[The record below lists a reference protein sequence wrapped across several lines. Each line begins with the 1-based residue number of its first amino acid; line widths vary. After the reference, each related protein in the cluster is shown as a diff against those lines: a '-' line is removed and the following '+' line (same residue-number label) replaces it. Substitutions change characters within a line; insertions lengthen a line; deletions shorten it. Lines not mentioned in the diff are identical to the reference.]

1 MVEFKLDLKSG
12 VPFHRQIV
20 DQIRYGIAS
29 DRLMPGEQLPTVRA
43 LAVHLQV
50 NPNTVRKAYSEL
62 EILGILDTQQGTGTF
77 VSHQQVEIGEDE
89 KEEEDLHTP
98 GLIMNHK
105 AADEI
110 GSIEDH
116 PMSMISE
123 IDAQAKKDLDLINE
137 LCVKELIVLKI
148 LDKKSL
154 EQTERGVI
162 EFHYLY

>member
-29 DRLMPGEQLPTVRA
+29 DRLMPGEQLPTVRE

-77 VSHQQVEIGEDE
+77 VSDKQVEIGADE
-89 KEEEDLHTP
+89 KKRMLRQ
-98 GLIMNHK
+98 IC
-105 AADEI
+105 DELVAR
-110 GSIEDH
+110 GNQYGFTLT
-116 PMSMISE
+116 E
-123 IDAQAKKDLDLINE
+123 IVTHMQRR
-137 LCVKELIVLKI
+137 
-148 LDKKSL
+148 L
-154 EQTERGVI
+154 END
-162 EFHYLY
+162 

>member
-77 VSHQQVEIGEDE
+77 VSNQQVEIGEAE
-89 KEEEDLHTP
+89 KQGMLRQICD
-98 GLIMNHK
+98 
-105 AADEI
+105 
-110 GSIEDH
+110 
-116 PMSMISE
+116 
-123 IDAQAKKDLDLINE
+123 
-137 LCVKELIVLKI
+137 ELIARGNQYGFTLREIVTHIKRR
-148 LDKKSL
+148 L
-154 EQTERGVI
+154 END
-162 EFHYLY
+162 

>member
-77 VSHQQVEIGEDE
+77 VSHQQVEISTDE
-89 KEEEDLHTP
+89 KKRMLRQ
-98 GLIMNHK
+98 IC
-105 AADEI
+105 DELVAR
-110 GSIEDH
+110 GNQYGFTVR
-116 PMSMISE
+116 E
-123 IDAQAKKDLDLINE
+123 IITHMQRR
-137 LCVKELIVLKI
+137 
-148 LDKKSL
+148 L
-154 EQTERGVI
+154 END
-162 EFHYLY
+162 

>member
-29 DRLMPGEQLPTVRA
+29 DRLMPGEQLPTVRE

-62 EILGILDTQQGTGTF
+62 EILGILNTQQGTGTF

-89 KEEEDLHTP
+89 KKRMLRQ
-98 GLIMNHK
+98 IC
-105 AADEI
+105 DELVAR
-110 GSIEDH
+110 GSQYGFTAR
-116 PMSMISE
+116 E
-123 IDAQAKKDLDLINE
+123 IVTHMQRR
-137 LCVKELIVLKI
+137 
-148 LDKKSL
+148 L
-154 EQTERGVI
+154 END
-162 EFHYLY
+162 

>member
-77 VSHQQVEIGEDE
+77 VSNQQVEIGEAEKQSMLRQICDE
-89 KEEEDLHTP
+89 LVARGNQYGFT
-98 GLIMNHK
+98 
-105 AADEI
+105 
-110 GSIEDH
+110 
-116 PMSMISE
+116 
-123 IDAQAKKDLDLINE
+123 
-137 LCVKELIVLKI
+137 VKEIVTHMQRR
-148 LDKKSL
+148 L
-154 EQTERGVI
+154 END
-162 EFHYLY
+162 

>member
-29 DRLMPGEQLPTVRA
+29 DRLMPGEQLPTVRE

-77 VSHQQVEIGEDE
+77 VSDQQVEIGAAEKQRMLGQICDE
-89 KEEEDLHTP
+89 LVARGNQYGFTLKE
-98 GLIMNHK
+98 
-105 AADEI
+105 
-110 GSIEDH
+110 
-116 PMSMISE
+116 
-123 IDAQAKKDLDLINE
+123 
-137 LCVKELIVLKI
+137 IVTNMQRR
-148 LDKKSL
+148 L
-154 EQTERGVI
+154 ENG
-162 EFHYLY
+162 